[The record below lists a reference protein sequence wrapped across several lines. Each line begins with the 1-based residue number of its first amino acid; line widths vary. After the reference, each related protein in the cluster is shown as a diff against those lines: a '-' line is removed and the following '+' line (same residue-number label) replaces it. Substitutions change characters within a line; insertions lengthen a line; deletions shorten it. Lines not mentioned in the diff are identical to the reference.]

1 MGAALKRFI
10 AGGPAYW
17 VTIAALLAVAVGS
30 VVWFRHEFSILYSQ
44 VTGAEDHELKHWRA
58 WAEHYDRL
66 FAMLAWNAPLGV
78 QIEELDTSTGIV
90 ITRHE
95 HGLTVARSVFLADQ
109 DPGVILTMDAR
120 TAEDLLATV
129 PETEPDEIW
138 QMMKDRLNARRI
150 SIWNDPDID
159 RLHRQGYLA
168 FMRALDTRPAGSEW
182 PEIHELLNTT
192 NDPPAP

>member
-1 MGAALKRFI
+1 MRAALRRFV

-17 VTIAALLAVAVGS
+17 VTVAALLAVTIGS

-44 VTGAEDHELKHWRA
+44 VTGAEDDELKHWRA

-66 FAMLAWNAPLGV
+66 FEMLAWNAPIGL
-78 QIEELDTSTGIV
+78 QIEGRDTSTGIV

-95 HGLTVARSVFLADQ
+95 HGLTIARSLFLAGR
-109 DPGVILTMDAR
+109 DPGVILTVDAG

-150 SIWNDPDID
+150 SIWSDPDIQ

-168 FMRALDTRPAGSEW
+168 FMRALDTRPPDAQW
-182 PEIHELLNTT
+182 PEIHELLGETEELR
-192 NDPPAP
+192 AP

>member
-1 MGAALKRFI
+1 MGRALKRFV

-17 VTIAALLAVAVGS
+17 ATIAVLLALAIGS
-30 VVWFRHEFSILYSQ
+30 AVWFRHEFSVLYRQ
-44 VTGAEDHELKHWRA
+44 VTGAEDDELERWRA

-66 FAMLAWNAPLGV
+66 FGMLAWDAPVGL
-78 QIEELDTSTGIV
+78 QIAELDTSTGIV
-90 ITRHE
+90 ITRYE
-95 HGLTVARSVFLADQ
+95 HGLSVARSVFLADR
-109 DPGVILTMDAR
+109 DPGVILTMDAS

-150 SIWNDPDID
+150 SIWNDSDID

-168 FMRALDTRPAGSEW
+168 FMRALDTRPADHQW
-182 PEIHELLNTT
+182 PEVEELLNTT
-192 NDPPAP
+192 NDPAAP